1 MVQKTSYADGAPCW
15 AQLLTRD
22 AVAAERFY
30 AELLGWECR
39 DQGGWTIC
47 HVGGRPVA
55 AITPDPQAD
64 DPAAWTVYL
73 STSDLSATIA
83 RLDAAGGKLIEGP
96 VASYALA
103 RDPFGAKFAIY
114 QPTPEFIGAGVQAEP
129 GAMSWAEVNTP
140 DGKGADAFY
149 GAVFPYET
157 EPVLGGIDYTVYNAG
172 GEPVCGRLQMDEHW
186 EGVPPHWM
194 VYFDVADLDAAA
206 AKVAELGGE
215 VPVPPFES
223 PYGRIAVV
231 NHPGGGGFFS
241 LRQPRG

>member
-1 MVQKTSYADGAPCW
+1 MVEKTGYPDGAPCW

-39 DQGGWTIC
+39 DQGGWTMA

-55 AITPDPQAD
+55 AITPDPQAA

-73 STSDLSATIA
+73 ATSDLAVSVA
-83 RLDAAGGKLIEGP
+83 RLEAAGGKLIEGP
-96 VASYALA
+96 FAGYVLA
-103 RDPFGAKFAIY
+103 TDPFGAKFAIY
-114 QPTPEFIGAGVQAEP
+114 QPGEFPGAGVLAEP
-129 GAMSWAEVNTP
+129 GAMSWAEVNVP
-140 DGKGADAFY
+140 DGATADAFY
-149 GAVFPYET
+149 GALFPYDKEQVT
-157 EPVLGGIDYTVYNAG
+157 GGIDYAVYHAG
-172 GEPVCGRLQMDEHW
+172 GEPVCGRLRMDEHW

-194 VYFDVADLDAAA
+194 IYFDVADLDASV
-206 AKVAELGGE
+206 AKAAELGAQ
-215 VPVPPFES
+215 VPVAPFDS

-231 NHPGGGGFFS
+231 HHPGGGGFFS